1 MGERQYKKSDLT
13 RERILAAAEEEF
25 SEKGFYGARVDE
37 IAAVADLNKRM
48 LYAHFGSKEGLY
60 RAVLVSVYERISV
73 CEENYVLEGADPAT
87 VIKNIISV
95 SFDFLSKNPRV
106 VRILLWENLNR
117 ALDVPRE
124 ELAIMKAPTFEYMRK
139 QIRLG
144 VETGIFRPDVDEY
157 QVILSLMNFC
167 FSYFANIY
175 TMSAILSRELYSEE
189 EVRARAEFISG
200 LLIDYLTS
208 T

>member
-13 RERILAAAEEEF
+13 RGRILAAAEEEF

-60 RAVLVSVYERISV
+60 RAVLVSVYERIGQ
-73 CEENYVLEGADPAT
+73 CEESYVLEGADPIA
-87 VIKNIISV
+87 VIKHIISV
-95 SFDFLSKNPRV
+95 SFDFLSKNPKV

-117 ALDVPRE
+117 ALDIPRE
-124 ELAIMKAPTFEYMRK
+124 ELAMMKAPTFEYMRL
-139 QIRLG
+139 QVRLG
-144 VETGIFRPDVDEY
+144 VQSGLFRPDADEY

-175 TMSAILSRELYSEE
+175 MMSAILSRELYSEQ
-189 EVRARAEFISG
+189 EVRARAEFVSG
-200 LLIDYLTS
+200 ILIDYLTS

>member
-37 IAAVADLNKRM
+37 IAAVADFNKRM

-60 RAVLVSVYERISV
+60 RAVLVSVYERLSV
-73 CEENYVLEGADPAT
+73 CEKSYVLEGADPIAA
-87 VIKNIISV
+87 IKNIISV

-117 ALDVPRE
+117 ALDIPRE
-124 ELAIMKAPTFEYMRK
+124 ELALMKAPTFEYMRK

-189 EVRARAEFISG
+189 EVRERADFISTI
-200 LLIDYLTS
+200 LIDYLTS

>member
-1 MGERQYKKSDLT
+1 MGARQYKKSDLT

-60 RAVLVSVYERISV
+60 RAVLVSVYERIGQ
-73 CEENYVLEGADPAT
+73 CEESYVLEGADPIA
-87 VIKNIISV
+87 VIKHIISV
-95 SFDFLSKNPRV
+95 SFDFLSKNPKV

-117 ALDVPRE
+117 ALDIPRE
-124 ELAIMKAPTFEYMRK
+124 ELAMMKAPTFEYMRL
-139 QIRLG
+139 QVRLG
-144 VETGIFRPDVDEY
+144 VQSGLFRPDADEY

-189 EVRARAEFISG
+189 EVRARAEFVSG
-200 LLIDYLTS
+200 ILIDYLTS

>member
-73 CEENYVLEGADPAT
+73 CEENYVLEGADPIA

-95 SFDFLSKNPRV
+95 SFEFFSKNPRV

-124 ELAIMKAPTFEYMRK
+124 ELALMKAPTFEYMRK

-144 VETGIFRPDVDEY
+144 QETGLFRPDADEY

-189 EVRARAEFISG
+189 EVRARAEFVSG
-200 LLIDYLTS
+200 ILIDYLTS

>member
-73 CEENYVLEGADPAT
+73 CEENYVLEGADTAT

-95 SFDFLSKNPRV
+95 SFEFLSKNPRV